1 MPALI
6 PLLEALGLLAVVFAV
21 GIGIGFSLS
30 RLSGR
35 RPARRKRPGRAAPI
49 LSPAP
54 REEAPSVPPPEA
66 APQTVAAAHA
76 PVETVAAEPVV
87 LEPVATEPIL
97 MTVRSEPEAT
107 SQSGLQPAFIVRP
120 RYHFSP
126 FGHTSVTRPTTDQRS
141 S

>member
-6 PLLEALGLLAVVFAV
+6 PLLEALGLLAVVFAI

-35 RPARRKRPGRAAPI
+35 RPARRKRPGRAAPV

-54 REEAPSVPPPEA
+54 REETPSVSPQEA
-66 APQTVAAAHA
+66 APQTIAAARA
-76 PVETVAAEPVV
+76 PVETVAS
-87 LEPVATEPIL
+87 EPVAPERIL
-97 MTVRSEPEAT
+97 MTIRSEPEAT
-107 SQSGLQPAFIVRP
+107 PLSGPQPAFIVRP

-126 FGHTSVTRPTTDQRS
+126 FGHTSVTRPATDQRS